1 MDRTTD
7 APAVTLATPAQYLRG
22 VGPQRAE
29 LLARLGIRNA
39 GDALFAFPRDYQH
52 RAELKP
58 IAELAEE
65 QPASIVGTIAEVD
78 QRVTYSGKSI
88 AGVLVEDDTGAVRLM
103 FFNQPFRTEN
113 LHRGDRVLVSGTPR
127 LNGLRFEFVHPRV
140 VPLDEKETLPGG
152 DVLPVY
158 PLTEGLKQPA
168 MRRIMASVAETLSGS
183 VPEVLPEEI
192 RDSLGLVG
200 IAEALLNIH
209 RPENAEKLEAARR
222 RLIFQE
228 LLVLQLALAMRRRRL
243 TTDLHSPALPP
254 SPEINARIARR
265 FPFQLTGDQQ
275 RAIEEVGRDMSR
287 QFPMNRLIQG
297 DVGSGKTVVAQ
308 YAMLLA
314 AAHKH
319 QAVLMAPTDVLAR
332 QHQRTFAAALAK
344 SRVRVGLFSGS
355 LSAAERRETL
365 RAAAAGEIDL
375 LVGTHALLYGE
386 IALPRLGLVVI
397 DEQHKFG
404 VAQRARLRSGGLDPH
419 YLVLSATP
427 IPRTVAMTMFGDLE
441 LSTLREKPPG
451 RGVVKTYLAHD
462 GWRDRWWQFVAERLD
477 EGRQAFVVT
486 PLVSAGGK
494 RSAEAAADGDDGD
507 DPLEDSGPE
516 GELGLESGGGSEDL
530 AAAES
535 IYRELAS
542 GPLAKYRIGLLHGRM
557 SPADKAETMKRFAE
571 GRLQVLV
578 ATTVIE
584 VGIDVP
590 NATVMT
596 ILGAERFGLAQ
607 LHQLRGRV
615 SRGRHTGHVGIFTGG
630 PGSPEENERLQVL
643 AETDDGFE
651 LAEADF
657 RLRGPGDLMGV
668 RQSGLPPLRIADPLR
683 DADELVAA
691 RELAQRLIDEDPQL
705 EAAGFE
711 KLRSQVIRRYGQ
723 VLQLGDV
730 A

>member
-1 MDRTTD
+1 MTD
-7 APAVTLATPAQYLRG
+7 APSVTLTTPAQFLRG

-39 GDALFAFPRDYQH
+39 GDALFSFPRDYQH
-52 RAELKP
+52 RAELKR
-58 IAELAEE
+58 IADLCED
-65 QPASIVGTIAEVD
+65 QPASIVGTITEID
-78 QRVTYSGKSI
+78 QRVTYAGKTI
-88 AGVLVEDDTGAVRLM
+88 AGVLVEDDSGAVRLM

-113 LHRGDRVLVSGTPR
+113 LHRGDRVLVSGSAR

-140 VPLDEKETLPGG
+140 VPLDAEETLPGG
-152 DVLPVY
+152 DVMPVY

-168 MRRIMASVAETLSGS
+168 MRRIMASVAETLAGS
-183 VPEVLPEEI
+183 VPEVLPDEVRE
-192 RDSLGLVG
+192 SMGLLGIG
-200 IAEALLNIH
+200 EALLNIH
-209 RPENAEKLEAARR
+209 RPADPEKLAAARR

-243 TTDLHSPALPP
+243 TTDLHSPPLPP

-275 RAIEEVGRDMSR
+275 RAIDDVGRDMSR

-332 QHQRTFAAALAK
+332 QHQRTFAAALAE

-355 LSAAERRETL
+355 LTAAEKRETL
-365 RAAAAGEIDL
+365 QAAAAGQIDL

-386 IALPRLGLVVI
+386 IEFPRLGLVVI

-427 IPRTVAMTMFGDLE
+427 IPRTVAMTLFGDLE

-486 PLVSAGGK
+486 PLVSSAG
-494 RSAEAAADGDDGD
+494 RQQTDAVADLEANENELEPAP
-507 DPLEDSGPE
+507 PLAG
-516 GELGLESGGGSEDL
+516 ESGGVPEDL

-535 IYRELAS
+535 IYRELRE
-542 GPLAKYRIGLLHGRM
+542 GPLSKYRIGLLHGRM
-557 SPADKAETMKRFAE
+557 SAADKAETMKRFAE

-615 SRGRHTGHVGIFTGG
+615 SRGRHTGHVGIFTNG
-630 PGSPEENERLQVL
+630 PGSPEENSRLQVL

-668 RQSGLPPLRIADPLR
+668 RQSGLPPLRIADPIR
-683 DADELVAA
+683 DAEELVAA

-705 EAAGFE
+705 SAAGFE
-711 KLRSQVIRRYGQ
+711 KLRGQVIRRYGP